1 MKDFSENDYKDI
13 VLGIKKLRSVKAS
26 EGFKNRVITHFIPS
40 LTPLYPIPFF
50 SLAKLAFSTFV
61 LVALSGTGIVLASQ
75 KSQPGDM
82 LYPVKKTS
90 EKIQLSLTRNPTVK
104 TLLHINNAEK
114 RINELEKT
122 IPKNNTD
129 VIKNVTSD
137 YESQVKDALH
147 EIKNIQ
153 KDKQNVSEEVSQN
166 LEKQTQRLEDIQKT
180 VPTTSVDDVQKAI
193 DASKLL
199 DKESPEKD
207 SPLPTLPP
215 LEK

>member
-1 MKDFSENDYKDI
+1 MEKFSENNYKNVI
-13 VLGIKKLRSVKAS
+13 SELKKLHSVKAS
-26 EGFKNRVITHFIPS
+26 EGFKNRVVAHLIPS
-40 LTPLYPIPFF
+40 LTPLYSIPFF
-50 SLAKLAFSTFV
+50 SIAKLAFSTFI

-75 KSQPGDM
+75 KSQPGDL
-82 LYPVKKTS
+82 LYPVKKMS

-122 IPKNNTD
+122 IPKSNTD
-129 VIKNVTSD
+129 TIKNVTTD

-147 EIKNIQ
+147 EINNIQ
-153 KDKQNVSEEVSQN
+153 KDKQNVSEEVNQN
-166 LEKQTQRLEDIQKT
+166 LEKQTQRLEDIQKI

-193 DASKLL
+193 DASKLR
-199 DKESPEKD
+199 DKEGPEKD